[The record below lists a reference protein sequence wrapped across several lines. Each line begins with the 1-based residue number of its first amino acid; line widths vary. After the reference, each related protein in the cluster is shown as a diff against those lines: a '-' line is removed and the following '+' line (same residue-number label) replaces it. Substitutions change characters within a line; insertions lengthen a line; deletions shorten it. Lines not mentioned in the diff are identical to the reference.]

1 MSMTPQQIDQLYKL
15 GRLKQDGSITE
26 QQFNEE
32 TQKVKDWKYEL
43 NPDHPCAHKE
53 GWASLP
59 WEIAIYSETRVLMN
73 ILLRIESQMLLGD
86 KEKIWEDYLEISR
99 RTGWATLETFHNSQG
114 LQANSLKASCNNA
127 LAELSNNQILTEEE
141 AKRLFSIIKDR
152 FPSMEEEI
160 AEIEKKQ
167 EQINETMQVFDA
179 LTLLNDK
186 GLIQHEEYM
195 SISSKMR
202 DKYLSN

>member
-1 MSMTPQQIDQLYKL
+1 MTPQQIDQLYKL
-15 GRLKQDGSITE
+15 GRLKQDSSITE
-26 QQFNEE
+26 EQFNEE

-43 NPDHPCAHKE
+43 NPNNPHAHKE

-59 WEIAIYSETRVLMN
+59 WEVANYSATEVLMN

-99 RTGWATLETFHNSQG
+99 RSGWSALETFQHSQN
-114 LQANSLKASCNNA
+114 LQANSLKASCNSA

-141 AKRLFSIIKDR
+141 AKRLFKVIEDR
-152 FPSMEEEI
+152 FPSIDEEKE
-160 AEIEKKQ
+160 ELKKMK
-167 EQINETMQVFDA
+167 EHISESMQVFDA